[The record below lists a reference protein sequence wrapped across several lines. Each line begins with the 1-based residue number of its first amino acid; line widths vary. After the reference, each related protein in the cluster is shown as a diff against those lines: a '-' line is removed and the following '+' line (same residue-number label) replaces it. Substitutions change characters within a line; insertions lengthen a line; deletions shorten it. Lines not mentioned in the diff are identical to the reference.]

1 MIEAA
6 IHQRVIC
13 AIFSFMYGRRMLSD
27 GFGFEDIMAKAKR
40 HLGPHSLECGR
51 YVYDLHF
58 MHFELG
64 G

>member
-1 MIEAA
+1 
-6 IHQRVIC
+6 
-13 AIFSFMYGRRMLSD
+13 MYGRRMLSD